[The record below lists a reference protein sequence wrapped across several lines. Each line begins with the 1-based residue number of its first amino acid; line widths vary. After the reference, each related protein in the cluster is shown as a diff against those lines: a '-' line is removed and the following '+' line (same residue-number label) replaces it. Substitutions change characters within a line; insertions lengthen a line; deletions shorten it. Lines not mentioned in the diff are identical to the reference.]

1 MITASV
7 CENLNIHNFKGYHFV
22 HEQYENMTQ
31 LVFSV
36 KLLDTF
42 LRSKLETVTAQSRRM
57 APDKM
62 RMEAKYD
69 MYRECFQV
77 TYNVT
82 NKGYAKCKGSVSYD
96 FCVNNPFSCLLTF
109 LGHLFSIV
117 S

>member
-7 CENLNIHNFKGYHFV
+7 CENLIIHNFKGYHFV
-22 HEQYENMTQ
+22 HEQYENMTH
-31 LVFSV
+31 LVFSI

-82 NKGYAKCKGSVSYD
+82 
-96 FCVNNPFSCLLTF
+96 
-109 LGHLFSIV
+109 
-117 S
+117 